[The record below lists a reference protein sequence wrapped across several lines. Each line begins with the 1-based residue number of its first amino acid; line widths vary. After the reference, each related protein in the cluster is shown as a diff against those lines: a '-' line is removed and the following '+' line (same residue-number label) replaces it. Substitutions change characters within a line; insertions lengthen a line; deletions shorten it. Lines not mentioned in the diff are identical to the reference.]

1 MRRVSVGAGL
11 ILAVLICGAGA
22 FLWEAHWEMRGISPP
37 LPEPDTLEQRARV
50 ADAPVRVSYVNT
62 ATQRGSGPAPLG
74 HPGFLLEWSDGR
86 VFLIDVGMTPE
97 QAVAFGRPM
106 EWLLG
111 AEPSEPH
118 GSLAEQL
125 GAAVERIEGIGFTH
139 LHNDHTGGLASL
151 CAALGRPVPVF
162 QTPQQFDF
170 ENYTTRWGRR
180 DLEEAGCA
188 RPLPVEGGPLF
199 PVPGFPG
206 LLAQSAGGHTPG
218 STIYVARV
226 GDTTWVFAG
235 DVTNF
240 MESLRLNRPKP
251 RFYSLFIV
259 PENLA
264 RLDVLRRWLA
274 DLNDRPGV
282 EVVPSHDLDR
292 IVESG
297 ISPAG

>member
-1 MRRVSVGAGL
+1 MRRVVLGAAV
-11 ILAVLICGAGA
+11 ILAVLICGAAG
-22 FLWEAHWEMRGISPP
+22 FLLEAHWEMRDIAPP
-37 LPEPDTLEQRARV
+37 LPELATLDARTRV
-50 ADAPVRVSYVNT
+50 SGAPVRVSYVNT
-62 ATQRGSGPAPLG
+62 ATQRSTGPAAIG

-111 AEPSEPH
+111 AEPTETH

-125 GAAVERIEGIGFTH
+125 GSAVRRIEGVGFTH

-151 CAALGRPVPVF
+151 CEAIDRPVPVF
-162 QTPQQFDF
+162 QTPEQSEL
-170 ENYTTRWGRR
+170 ENYTTGLGRR
-180 DLEEAGCA
+180 DIEAAECA
-188 RPLPVEGGPLF
+188 VPRRLEGGPLF

-218 STIYVARV
+218 STIYFARV

-235 DVTNF
+235 DVTNS

-251 RFYSLFIV
+251 RVYSLFIV
-259 PENLA
+259 PENPE
-264 RLDVLRRWLA
+264 RLDVLRRWLG
-274 DLNDRPGV
+274 DLDDRPGV
-282 EVVPSHDLDR
+282 EVVVSHDIDR

-297 ISPAG
+297 IPPAG

>member
-1 MRRVSVGAGL
+1 MRHIIIGAGL
-11 ILAVLICGAGA
+11 ILALLICGAGA
-22 FLWEAHWEMRGISPP
+22 FLLEAHWEMRGIAPP
-37 LPEPDTLEQRARV
+37 VPEPATLEERTGV
-50 ADAPVRVSYVNT
+50 PDAPVHISYVNT
-62 ATQRGSGPAPLG
+62 ATQRGPGPASLG

-86 VFLIDVGMTPE
+86 SFLIDVGMTPE

-118 GSLAEQL
+118 GSLSEQL
-125 GAAVERIEGIGFTH
+125 GPAVERIEGIGFTH
-139 LHNDHTGGLASL
+139 LHNDHTGGLAAL

-162 QTPQQFDF
+162 QTPQQMEL
-170 ENYTTRWGRR
+170 ENHTTRPGHR
-180 DLEEAGCA
+180 DLEEAECA
-188 RPLPVEGGPLF
+188 LPVRLEGDALF

-226 GDTTWVFAG
+226 GDTMWVLSG
-235 DVTNF
+235 DVTNS

-251 RFYSLFIV
+251 RIYSLFIV

-282 EVVPSHDLDR
+282 EVVPSHDIDR

-297 ISPAG
+297 IPPAG